1 MWCQLQ
7 FVFMLLSVRMVFN
20 QLFPGRVL
28 SSVMEIF
35 GSVSVWASSP
45 SAHRRAASGWALWG
59 LWARGCPLFSGGPQG
74 APTPSLTRRRRTLC
88 LQTGLGEQL
97 AGALSPQGPQGSG
110 SWITGLRPGWEE
122 QGLPQ
127 CPPARRRCKR
137 EKWGR
142 SRRFLCP
149 AECWPEVHLRG
160 LRGKELRVQ
169 SGGFLVRFL
178 CDLED
183 GQRCSSV

>member
-7 FVFMLLSVRMVFN
+7 FVFMLLSFRMVFN

-110 SWITGLRPGWEE
+110 SWIMGLRPGWEE
-122 QGLPQ
+122 RGCFSAREQGAGQWASQLPLNFVWVSLGL
-127 CPPARRRCKR
+127 CK
-137 EKWGR
+137 KV
-142 SRRFLCP
+142 SSLSDLIF
-149 AECWPEVHLRG
+149 
-160 LRGKELRVQ
+160 
-169 SGGFLVRFL
+169 F
-178 CDLED
+178 CDIAWLFWKIIYF
-183 GQRCSSV
+183 SVT